1 ILPPWYRT
9 WWAYLLYAVII
20 CSAVYLLMRY
30 KVKQTRLKYKVKL
43 ARINAEKEH
52 ELNEK
57 KLSFFTDVS
66 HEFRTPLSL
75 IINPLKDVLTKS
87 ENEAE
92 KKELNIVYRNARRLL
107 SLVDQLLL
115 FRKADTEADQLK
127 ISLVNFKNLC
137 YEVYLC
143 FVQQAKSK
151 SIEYRFESANDNIYL
166 YVDKEKIEI
175 SLFNLLSNAM
185 KYSPEKGRIIFKI
198 EEKENDVLV
207 SLSDTGVGISDQ
219 EGDKLF
225 DKFYR
230 VGAGT
235 GTGKS
240 GFGIRLYLAK
250 HFIDNHKGEIYY
262 ESAVGKGTTFFIK
275 LKKGK
280 EHLCEQKVCEDVIV
294 PSDIFHELVED
305 PVTVKQIDNG
315 LSEIITGKLS
325 LMIVDDDLQLLEYIR
340 KIFADKFVIY
350 EATNG
355 NDALV
360 LAKKNAP
367 DIIISDITMAGM
379 DGIELC
385 KNIKSIP
392 SLSHTPVI
400 LLTGASS
407 KETELKSIEKGADDY
422 ITKPFEKEFLLAKVV
437 NIVKSRDVIKKY
449 FYNEITLQENKLKV
463 SENYKEFLEK
473 CIQTVEMHL
482 DDDQF
487 NIQKLSQEI
496 GMSHSALYKKIK
508 EISGQSA
515 NSFIRFIRLRK
526 AAELLIN
533 TNSNVNQVA
542 FEIGM
547 NDLKYFRMQFN
558 KLFGMNPSEYIR
570 KFRK

>member
-1 ILPPWYRT
+1 
-9 WWAYLLYAVII
+9 
-20 CSAVYLLMRY
+20 M
-30 KVKQTRLKYKVKL
+30 
-43 ARINAEKEH
+43 
-52 ELNEK
+52 
-57 KLSFFTDVS
+57 
-66 HEFRTPLSL
+66 
-75 IINPLKDVLTKS
+75 KS

-143 FVQQAKSK
+143 FVQQARSK
-151 SIEYRFESANDNIYL
+151 SIEYRFECANENIYL

-175 SLFNLLSNAM
+175 SLFNLLSNSM
-185 KYSPEKGRIIFKI
+185 KYTPEKGRIIFKI

-207 SLSDTGVGISDQ
+207 SLSDTGVGISHE

-225 DKFYR
+225 EKFYR
-230 VGAGT
+230 VGSGT
-235 GTGKS
+235 GTAKS
-240 GFGIRLYLAK
+240 GFGIGLYLAK

-262 ESAVGKGTTFFIK
+262 ESAIGQGTTFFIK

-280 EHLCEQKVCEDVIV
+280 KHLCEQKVCEDVIV

-305 PVTVKQIDNG
+305 PVSVKQTDNR
-315 LSEIITGKLS
+315 LAEIITGKLS
-325 LMIVDDDLQLLEYIR
+325 ILIVDDDLQLLEYIR
-340 KIFADKFVIY
+340 GIFFEKFVIY

-367 DIIISDITMAGM
+367 DIIISDITMGGM

-385 KNIKSIP
+385 KNIKSIA

-400 LLTGASS
+400 LLTGSSS

-422 ITKPFEKEFLLAKVV
+422 ITKPFEKEFLLAKVL

-449 FYNEITLQENKLKV
+449 FYNEITLQENNLKI

-473 CIQTVEMHL
+473 CIQIVEMHL

-570 KFRK
+570 KFRKPFSHNFTLSDKAVKQ